1 MTKKDI
7 QTVAIM
13 AGWFVLMLV
22 MCCID
27 SIVDA
32 LANFIFN
39 Y

>member
-7 QTVAIM
+7 QTLAIM

-22 MCCID
+22 ICCID
-27 SIVDA
+27 SLVDA
-32 LANFIFN
+32 LACYLFG